1 MGVSQRDG
9 QGVLGEDGVMGYL
22 DLTFEEYMEHIDYW
36 NGERCVALPAFAW
49 ELGKRYKGVSAREFY
64 EDLFGDFLEPTRA
77 RDDYKTGEYGA
88 IALELLAEEVD
99 GKMVRKARR
108 YTVTN
113 DFERLFNLIEHSNE
127 FCLMSAASYAGKA
140 RKEERA
146 RDLFA
151 LVIEIDGIKG
161 REGLAQLEYSWDGR
175 PKNNFRMPK
184 PTYIVCSGNG
194 LHLYYVFEKPLPLW
208 ANVKRRLSDVRL
220 FLIKWLWTKAVSES
234 KVEHESLL
242 QAFRIAGTRGK
253 DENVFAMVFRT
264 GEKWTIEKMNEFLPK
279 DLQIEASYKSVLSK
293 GQARELFPDWY
304 KRRVEEGLPPGHYY
318 RHPGIYHDWLE
329 KAKKGATMGHRY
341 WCMENL
347 CSLAVQCQIDP
358 VTVERD
364 LRELA
369 AALEE
374 QTVLASEEEIKQ
386 HGHIDENDIMCA
398 LRTYHEASRS
408 AFTRRLDVVEN
419 KTGIRLERN
428 KRNGRKQKEHLKMA
442 RFVRD
447 ELNGHKNWQGRPSK
461 QEAVSEW
468 RKANPNGT
476 KYGCAKETG
485 LDWKT
490 VSKWW
495 EKAYE
500 VMPDF
505 VIENPD
511 GSKIVIEQ
519 QRREALQRLKKL
531 RGLK

>member
-1 MGVSQRDG
+1 
-9 QGVLGEDGVMGYL
+9 MGYL
-22 DLTFEEYMEHIDYW
+22 DLTFEDYEEHIDHW
-36 NGERCVALPAFAW
+36 NGVRCVALPAFAW
-49 ELGKRYKGVSAREFY
+49 ELGKRFRGVSAREFY
-64 EDLFGDFLEPTRA
+64 EDLFGDFLEPSRA

-99 GKMVRKARR
+99 GKVVRKARR

-113 DFERLFNLIEHSNE
+113 DFERLFGLIEKSDE

-140 RKEERA
+140 RKEEMA

-161 REGLAQLEYSWDGR
+161 REGLAQLEYAWEGR
-175 PKNNFRMPK
+175 PNHRMPK
-184 PTYIVCSGNG
+184 PTYVVCSGNG

-220 FLIKWLWTKAVSES
+220 YLIKWLWTKAVSS
-234 KVEHESLL
+234 AKVEHESLL
-242 QAFRIAGTRGK
+242 QAFRIIGTRSK
-253 DENVFAMVFRT
+253 EENIYAMAFRT
-264 GEKWTIEKMNEFLPK
+264 GEKWTIEKMNAFLPA

-304 KRRVEEGLPPGHYY
+304 KRRIEEGLPPGHYY
-318 RHPGIYHDWLE
+318 RHPGIYHNWLQ
-329 KAKKGATMGHRY
+329 KAKEGAVMGHRY

-347 CSLAVQCQIDP
+347 CALAVQCQIDP
-358 VTVERD
+358 VTLEKDLRD
-364 LRELA
+364 LA
-369 AALEE
+369 AVLEE
-374 QTVLASEEEIKQ
+374 QTLNASAEEVAQ

-398 LRTYHEASRS
+398 MRTYHEASRS

-428 KRNGRKQKEHLKMA
+428 KRNGRTQDEHLKMA

-447 ELNGHKNWQGRPSK
+447 ELNGHKDWQGRNTK
-461 QEAVSEW
+461 QNVVHEW
-468 RKANPNGT
+468 RLANPNGT
-476 KYGCAKETG
+476 KYACAKETG
-485 LDWKT
+485 LSKT
-490 VSKWW
+490 TVAKWW
-495 EKAYE
+495 NKAYE

-505 VIENPD
+505 VIRNPD
-511 GSKIVIEQ
+511 GSNVVIEQ
-519 QRREALQRLKKL
+519 KRREALERLKKL